1 MRDLHLRDS
10 WHHLLAGGAGGMM
23 GAVVTSPLEV
33 VKTRSNIFQAMTSV
47 AATTIILVNR
57 FQSSGG
63 QALYTATGAAQAQVV
78 RYSRI
83 WSTLSQI
90 VMQEGA
96 RGLFKGL
103 GPTLLGETWRRLSTV
118 TVRHIL
124 RFI

>member
-1 MRDLHLRDS
+1 
-10 WHHLLAGGAGGMM
+10 MM
-23 GAVVTSPLEV
+23 
-33 VKTRSNIFQAMTSV
+33 
-47 AATTIILVNR
+47 NR

-63 QALYTATGAAQAQVV
+63 QALYTATGTAQAQVV

-103 GPTLLGETWRRLSTV
+103 GATLLGETWPWLSTV
-118 TVRHIL
+118 TVRRIL
-124 RFI
+124 QFNKI

>member
-33 VKTRSNIFQAMTSV
+33 VKTRSNIFQVMNSV
-47 AATTIILVNR
+47 AATTIILLNR

-103 GPTLLGETWRRLSTV
+103 GPTLLGG
-118 TVRHIL
+118 
-124 RFI
+124 

>member
-1 MRDLHLRDS
+1 
-10 WHHLLAGGAGGMM
+10 MM
-23 GAVVTSPLEV
+23 S
-33 VKTRSNIFQAMTSV
+33 
-47 AATTIILVNR
+47 R

-103 GPTLLGETWRRLSTV
+103 GPTLLGETWPWLSTV
-118 TVRHIL
+118 TRGKYPVLKFRIYP
-124 RFI
+124 RFFSHFSPFLP

>member
-33 VKTRSNIFQAMTSV
+33 VKTRSNILQVMNS
-47 AATTIILVNR
+47 AASTTIIFLNR

-103 GPTLLGETWRRLSTV
+103 GPTLLGGQWHFKQKL
-118 TVRHIL
+118 
-124 RFI
+124 

>member
-1 MRDLHLRDS
+1 
-10 WHHLLAGGAGGMM
+10 MM
-23 GAVVTSPLEV
+23 
-33 VKTRSNIFQAMTSV
+33 
-47 AATTIILVNR
+47 NR

-103 GPTLLGETWRRLSTV
+103 GPTLLGE
-118 TVRHIL
+118 
-124 RFI
+124 

>member
-1 MRDLHLRDS
+1 M
-10 WHHLLAGGAGGMM
+10 
-23 GAVVTSPLEV
+23 
-33 VKTRSNIFQAMTSV
+33 
-47 AATTIILVNR
+47 ATTIIFLNR

-103 GPTLLGETWRRLSTV
+103 GPTLLGGQW
-118 TVRHIL
+118 H
-124 RFI
+124 FKQ

>member
-1 MRDLHLRDS
+1 MKYKVTHR
-10 WHHLLAGGAGGMM
+10 HHERPAPAGQLAPPAGGRRGRHDGGR
-23 GAVVTSPLEV
+23 GHLAPGGRQDQ
-33 VKTRSNIFQAMTSV
+33 VKYFSSDELGSSNYNN
-47 AATTIILVNR
+47 IIWNR

-103 GPTLLGETWRRLSTV
+103 GPTLLGE
-118 TVRHIL
+118 
-124 RFI
+124 